1 MTTWH
6 PHTDHL
12 TAYAGGTLTGPAA
25 DSLEA
30 HVVGCGACRVA
41 IASHVPAPRH
51 TWDAIAL
58 AIDVPAATMMERL
71 LLRLG
76 CPDHAARLL
85 ATTPSLRSSWI
96 SAVAAALGFAAVA
109 GRLLPGER
117 GFAIFLVLAPLVPL
131 AGVAAAYGRG
141 GDPLHE
147 FAEAAPVPTE
157 HLLLLRAAAV
167 LVVSSVLASI
177 AAIVGLPQ
185 LGWLSVAWL
194 LPALALTGATLA
206 LGTVLPVRTA
216 AVVVG
221 GGWLVATS
229 LAVRAVAAPLD
240 AFGGITQ
247 LASFLL
253 ALAAAVVVA
262 TRTSHFDLGGV
273 R

>member
-6 PHTDHL
+6 PDPDHL
-12 TAYAGGTLTGPAA
+12 SAYAGDTLAGPAVDA
-25 DSLEA
+25 VEA
-30 HVVGCGACRVA
+30 HLVACAACRAV
-41 IASHVPAPRH
+41 ISSHVPASPQA
-51 TWDAIAL
+51 WDAIAL
-58 AIDVPAATMMERL
+58 AIDAPAPTLVERML
-71 LLRLG
+71 VRLG
-76 CPDHAARLL
+76 CPDHTARLL
-85 ATTPSLRSSWI
+85 ATTPSLRASWI
-96 SAVAAALGFAAVA
+96 TSVAAALGFAALA
-109 GRLLPGER
+109 GRLLPGDR
-117 GFAIFLVLAPLVPL
+117 GFAVFLVLAPLVPL

-147 FAEAAPVPTE
+147 FAEAAPVPAE

-167 LVVSSVLASI
+167 LVVSSVLASV
-177 AAIVGLPQ
+177 AAVVGLPQ

-206 LGTVLPVRTA
+206 LGTALPVRAA

-221 GGWLVATS
+221 GGWLVTTS

-240 AFGGITQ
+240 VFGGVTQ

-262 TRTSHFDLGGV
+262 TRSSHFDLGGV